1 MVRFEGVDINLD
13 VPHDC
18 DLMSLDEFIVNVNEL
33 LRNMKD
39 LLQLWWWLRVV
50 KMLPWV
56 VMHLLRVV
64 MPLRLV
70 GCPPARQAT
79 LTTGVSSATCSFGS
93 AGTSPTPRTVQSR
106 FEAARVRVI
115 AFLDLAKEIQKKA
128 TCELEDQ
135 PEKSSMKL

>member
-18 DLMSLDEFIVNVNEL
+18 DLMNLDEFIVNVNEL

-56 VMHLLRVV
+56 VMLLLRVV

-70 GCPPARQAT
+70 GCPPARQV
-79 LTTGVSSATCSFGS
+79 G
-93 AGTSPTPRTVQSR
+93 
-106 FEAARVRVI
+106 
-115 AFLDLAKEIQKKA
+115 
-128 TCELEDQ
+128 
-135 PEKSSMKL
+135 

>member
-18 DLMSLDEFIVNVNEL
+18 DLMNLDEFIVNVNEL

-70 GCPPARQAT
+70 GCPPARQV
-79 LTTGVSSATCSFGS
+79 G
-93 AGTSPTPRTVQSR
+93 
-106 FEAARVRVI
+106 
-115 AFLDLAKEIQKKA
+115 
-128 TCELEDQ
+128 
-135 PEKSSMKL
+135 